1 MDHSSFQVEGMT
13 CNHCVNTVS
22 TEVGK
27 IAGVRRVDVDLAG
40 GLVKVTGEQFDA
52 EAVRTAI
59 TESGYEVVSA

>member
-1 MDHSSFQVEGMT
+1 MTHRAYQVEGMT
-13 CNHCVNTVS
+13 CGHCVATVS

-27 IAGVRRVDVDLAG
+27 LPGVRGVAVDLERGA
-40 GLVKVTGEQFDA
+40 VTVTGEQFDA

>member
-13 CNHCVNTVS
+13 CTHCVNTVS

-27 IAGVRRVDVDLAG
+27 LAGVRRVDVDLAG
-40 GLVKVTGEQFDA
+40 GVVEVTGEQFDA

>member
-1 MDHSSFQVEGMT
+1 MDQSSFQVEGMT
-13 CNHCVNTVS
+13 CDHCVHTVS

-27 IAGVRRVDVDLAG
+27 LAGVRRVDVDLAG
-40 GLVKVTGEQFDA
+40 GVVEVTGEQFDA